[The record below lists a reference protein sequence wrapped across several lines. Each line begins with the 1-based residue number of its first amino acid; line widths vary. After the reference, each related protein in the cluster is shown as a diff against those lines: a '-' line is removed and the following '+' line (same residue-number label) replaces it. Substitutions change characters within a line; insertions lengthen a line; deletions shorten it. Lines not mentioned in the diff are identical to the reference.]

1 MTRLLREAV
10 GSRELFSELMK
21 VQMDQRYNGSVLGFV
36 WALGV
41 PLITIL
47 SFSLIFSGLSGW
59 NLADYG
65 VYFFCGYVPWSFF
78 QASSLH
84 AAESIVGSAFYATR
98 LSMPKQLL
106 PLVPVA
112 LNGLDALISLVILFA
127 LMPLLGAPFHASMLC
142 LPASILL
149 TAVAVAGVALLCA
162 QATVFFRDFRYLLNS
177 ALFLW
182 FFFSPVLWKPESLHG
197 PLRDFYRLNPAVPFL
212 ELFQLPIR
220 QGVLPPPETWI
231 LASAWSAALLLAG
244 SLTFANN
251 QKRFYYYL

>member
-1 MTRLLREAV
+1 MIRLLREAA
-10 GSRELFSELMK
+10 GSRELFGELLK

-36 WALGV
+36 WALAV
-41 PLITIL
+41 PLLTIL
-47 SFSLIFSGLSGW
+47 SFSVIFSGLSGW

-78 QASSLH
+78 QASSLY
-84 AAESIVGSAFYATR
+84 AAESIVGNAFYTTR

-106 PLVPVA
+106 PLVAVA
-112 LNGLDALISLVILFA
+112 LNGLDAVISLVILFA

-149 TAVAVAGVALLCA
+149 TAAAVAGVALLCA
-162 QATVFFRDFRYLLNS
+162 QATVFFRDFRYLLSS

-197 PLRDFYRLNPAVPFL
+197 PLREFYRLNPVVPFL

-220 QGVLPPPETWI
+220 QGAIPPAETWM
-231 LASAWSAALLLAG
+231 LASAWSAALLLTGAM
-244 SLTFANN
+244 TFAGN

>member
-1 MTRLLREAV
+1 MRRLFGEAA
-10 GSRELFSELMK
+10 GSRELFAELLK
-21 VQMDQRYNGSVLGFV
+21 VQMDQRYSGSVLGFV
-36 WALGV
+36 WVLAV

-47 SFSLIFSGLSGW
+47 SFSIIFSGLSGW

-84 AAESIVGSAFYATR
+84 AAESIVGNAFYATR

-106 PLVPVA
+106 PLAPVA
-112 LNGLDALISLVILFA
+112 LNGLDALITLAILFA
-127 LMPLLGAPFHASMLC
+127 LMPLLGAPFHMSMLC

-149 TAVAVAGVALLCA
+149 TFSAVAGVALLCA
-162 QATVFFRDFRYLLNS
+162 QATVFFRDFRYLLSS

-197 PLRDFYRLNPAVPFL
+197 PLKEFYRLNPAVPFL

-220 QGVLPPPETWI
+220 QGILPPAETWM
-231 LASAWSAALLLAG
+231 LASAWSVALVLAG
-244 SLTFANN
+244 AISFAGN